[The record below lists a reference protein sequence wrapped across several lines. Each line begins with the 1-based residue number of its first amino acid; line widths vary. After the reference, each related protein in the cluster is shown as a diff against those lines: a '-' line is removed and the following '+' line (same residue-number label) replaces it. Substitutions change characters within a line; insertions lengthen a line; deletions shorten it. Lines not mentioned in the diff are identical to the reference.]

1 MHHVTSLFMMASVT
15 SHSLCLP
22 VPVQVI
28 FVVLV
33 TTSIQQTGERE
44 REREKERETDSVRRC
59 IRWTC
64 GQNSLPRSFVKDLI
78 AKTFHFPPETSCII
92 YESYHSGLIT
102 LKRYLLCYDAVW
114 QKFINVSV
122 ESAASIFRVKE

>member
-1 MHHVTSLFMMASVT
+1 MMASVT

-44 REREKERETDSVRRC
+44 RERDSVQRC

-78 AKTFHFPPETSCII
+78 GKTFHSSPETSYII
-92 YESYHSGLIT
+92 YESYHSGLKMQ
-102 LKRYLLCYDAVW
+102 KRYLLCYDAAW
-114 QKFINVSV
+114 QVINVSE
-122 ESAASIFRVKE
+122 ESTASIFKVKEQKGLISSTGL